1 MLNKIE
7 NLYFEFVF
15 FLSSTMMSEF
25 DKIIQKSMCY
35 FKLLM
40 LKVFVQGIESFRALR
55 YTLMLN

>member
-15 FLSSTMMSEF
+15 FISSTMMSEF

>member
-1 MLNKIE
+1 MLNKLE
-7 NLYFEFVF
+7 NLYFEFF

-40 LKVFVQGIESFRALR
+40 LKVFAQGIGSFRALR
-55 YTLMLN
+55 YTLM

>member
-1 MLNKIE
+1 MLNKLE
-7 NLYFEFVF
+7 NLYFEFFF

-40 LKVFVQGIESFRALR
+40 LKVFAQGIGSFRALR
-55 YTLMLN
+55 YTLM